1 MGPPAGPQCTTD
13 DVERVAVAVD
23 AASLP
28 RVLGRTVLITLAVA
42 VVAGIGAGVLT
53 FAGASAV
60 LTFVV
65 SAIALAALASLVG
78 DGTEQLGAR
87 LGPGATGVLQ
97 SGLGNLPELFIAIFA
112 LRAGLVDVVKAAL
125 VGSILGNSLLVLGIA
140 FFVGG
145 LRNETQ
151 RFASETPRLI
161 ATMTLVGVGAV
172 AVPTLAVQVG
182 TPASRHEEALSVVV
196 AVVLLLIFV
205 ASLTYILRGGKL
217 GVTTDAGPDDAE
229 HGWPLWLAVVLLAG
243 AGVAAAFVSDWFVGA
258 LEPAT
263 RSLGISPAFTGL
275 VIVALA
281 GNAVEN
287 VVGIQFAHANKADL
301 AVSVILNSSLQ
312 IMLALIPVLVLL
324 SFVVSSVHLT
334 LVLSP
339 LYVAS
344 LALTAVVTAVIVYD
358 GESSW
363 IEGVALVG
371 LYTII
376 AAGFWWG

>member
-1 MGPPAGPQCTTD
+1 M
-13 DVERVAVAVD
+13 AVAEP
-23 AASLP
+23 SLP
-28 RVLGRTVLITLAVA
+28 RVLGRTVLITL
-42 VVAGIGAGVLT
+42 VVAIVAGVAAGVLT
-53 FAGASAV
+53 VVGASPI
-60 LTFVV
+60 LTFVM
-65 SAIALAALASLVG
+65 SAIALAGLASLVG
-78 DGTEQLGAR
+78 DGTEQLGSR
-87 LGPGATGVLQ
+87 LGSGATGVLQ

-145 LRNETQ
+145 LRNGTQ

-161 ATMTLVGVGAV
+161 ATMTLVGVAAV
-172 AVPTLAVQVG
+172 AVPTLAAQVG

-217 GVTTDAGPDDAE
+217 GVTTDADADQGE
-229 HGWPLWLAVVLLAG
+229 QRWPLWLAIALLGG

-263 RSLGISPAFTGL
+263 SALGISPAFTGL

-371 LYTII
+371 LYTIV